1 MPGEADDLFGCRLNM
16 LDDVALESFITKAE
30 VGALG
35 IKLLFLKVVAIMA
48 VQIADG
54 TDSLDH
60 DLKFTRRCIQPIPP
74 KDQKTRPRRGT
85 QSIPR
90 TLLKN
95 SSDVIPWS
103 R

>member
-1 MPGEADDLFGCRLNM
+1 M
-16 LDDVALESFITKAE
+16 LDDVALESFITEAE
-30 VGALG
+30 VGSLG

-54 TDSLDH
+54 ANRFDH

-74 KDQKTRPRRGT
+74 EDQKTGRCGRT
-85 QSIPR
+85 QSIAR

-95 SSDVIPWS
+95 SSDVEFEAPVPVPE
-103 R
+103 